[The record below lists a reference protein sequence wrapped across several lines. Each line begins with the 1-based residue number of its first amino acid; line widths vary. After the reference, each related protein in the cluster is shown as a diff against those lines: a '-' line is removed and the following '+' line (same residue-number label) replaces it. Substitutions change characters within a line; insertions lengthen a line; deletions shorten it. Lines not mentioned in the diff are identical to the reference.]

1 MYRPMRVLLL
11 VVALVVLLSPQGSAA
26 GPQPWQNKVDPW
38 VLETVA
44 QGETEFLVFLT
55 AQADLSRARQ
65 LPTKLEKGRYV
76 YETLTA
82 VAEATQGPVRRAL
95 DRLGVEYRPYWVANM
110 IWVRGDRAVVEA
122 MAKRSDV
129 AHVFANPRVRADL
142 PLPSSDPSA
151 PESEQ
156 AAAPQVVEW
165 NIAKVRAP
173 DVWAAGYTGQGAVVA
188 GQDTGYQWD
197 HPALKG
203 KYRGWNGATA
213 SHDYNWHDAIHASTG
228 ACGAN
233 SPVPCDDHDHGT
245 HTMGTIVGDDGAGN
259 QIGMAP
265 GAKWIGCRN
274 MDAGYGTPAT
284 YSECYQWFIAPT
296 RVDGSDPRPDLA
308 PHVIN
313 NSWSCPPS
321 EGCTNPLVLLTVVQ
335 NVRAAG
341 IVTVHSAGNSGAAC
355 ATVNTPAAIYDESFT
370 VGATNSSDNIASFSS
385 RGPVTVD
392 GSGRRKP
399 DVSAPGVNIRSSVRG
414 GGYAGGWSGTS
425 MAGPHV
431 AGQVALLISA
441 YPWLAG
447 DVDQIEDIIADSAV
461 PRTTSQSCGG
471 DTPGSVPNNVYG
483 WGRIDAYQAYAIGC
497 RAPTAAPTAAISRV
511 SATAVQVAWNAVPSA
526 ATYQVW
532 WADNAPYFTPGGS
545 CVGNCA
551 VVSGTTFSQAILG
564 SAASNR
570 TYVVRAANPCGSAAA
585 HSNRV
590 AEFEFELTP
599 GAP

>member
-1 MYRPMRVLLL
+1 MRRLASPSLIVLLL
-11 VVALVVLLSPQGSAA
+11 VVLLAPLSAAA
-26 GPQPWQNKVDPW
+26 GPEPWQSKVDPW
-38 VLETVA
+38 VLETAA
-44 QGETEFLVFLT
+44 QGETEFLVFL
-55 AQADLSRARQ
+55 AVQADLSAARR

-76 YETLTA
+76 YETLTG

-110 IWVRGDRAVVEA
+110 IWVRGDRSVVEA
-122 MAKRSDV
+122 MARRSDV

-142 PLPSSDPSA
+142 PVPA
-151 PESEQ
+151 PEDRQPNASTPQ
-156 AAAPQVVEW
+156 AVEW

-203 KYRGWNGATA
+203 KYRGWNGTSAN
-213 SHDYNWHDAIHASTG
+213 HDYSWHDAIHASTG
-228 ACGAN
+228 VCGAD

-245 HTMGTIVGDDGAGN
+245 HTMGTIVGDDGMGN

-274 MDAGYGTPAT
+274 MDAGVGTPAT

-296 RVDGSDPRPDLA
+296 RIDGSDPRPDLA

-313 NSWSCPPS
+313 NSWGCPPS

-341 IVTVHSAGNSGAAC
+341 IVTVHSAGNSGPSC
-355 ATVNTPAAIYDESFT
+355 ATVRDPAAIYDESFT
-370 VGATNSSDNIASFSS
+370 VGATNSSDVIANFSS

-399 DVSAPGVNIRSSVRG
+399 DVSAPGVSIRSSVRG

-461 PRTTSQSCGG
+461 PRTTTQSCGG
-471 DTPGSVPNNVYG
+471 DTPTSVPNNVYG
-483 WGRIDAYQAYAIGC
+483 WGRIDAFQAYTIGC
-497 RAPTAAPTAAISRV
+497 RAPTATPTATIGQV
-511 SATAVQVAWNAVPSA
+511 SATTVQVAWNAVLSA
-526 ATYQVW
+526 ASYQVW
-532 WADNAPYFTPGGS
+532 WADNNPYFSPGGTCS
-545 CVGNCA
+545 GSCA
-551 VVSGTTFSQAILG
+551 VVSATTFSQAILG
-564 SAASNR
+564 SAANNR
-570 TYVVRAANPCGSAAA
+570 TYVVRAANPCGSAPAY
-585 HSNRV
+585 SNRV
-590 AEFEFELTP
+590 AEFEFDLTP

>member
-1 MYRPMRVLLL
+1 MRRLASPSLIVLLL
-11 VVALVVLLSPQGSAA
+11 VVLLAPLSAAA
-26 GPQPWQNKVDPW
+26 GPEPWQSKVDPW
-38 VLETVA
+38 VLETAA
-44 QGETEFLVFLT
+44 QGETEFLVFL
-55 AQADLSRARQ
+55 AVQADLSAARR

-76 YETLTA
+76 YETLTG

-110 IWVRGDRAVVEA
+110 IWVRGDRSVVEA
-122 MAKRSDV
+122 MARRSDV

-142 PLPSSDPSA
+142 PVPA
-151 PESEQ
+151 PEDRQPNASTPQ
-156 AAAPQVVEW
+156 AVEW

-203 KYRGWNGATA
+203 KYRGWNGTSAN
-213 SHDYNWHDAIHASTG
+213 HDYSWHDAIHASTG
-228 ACGAN
+228 VCGAD

-245 HTMGTIVGDDGAGN
+245 HTMGTMVGDDGMGN

-274 MDAGYGTPAT
+274 MDAGVGTPAT

-296 RVDGSDPRPDLA
+296 RIDGSDPRPDLA

-313 NSWSCPPS
+313 NSWGCPPS

-341 IVTVHSAGNSGAAC
+341 IVTVHSAGNSGPSC
-355 ATVNTPAAIYDESFT
+355 ATVRDPAAIYDESFT
-370 VGATNSSDNIASFSS
+370 VGATNSSDVIANFSS

-399 DVSAPGVNIRSSVRG
+399 DVSAPGVSIRSSVRG

-461 PRTTSQSCGG
+461 PRTTTQSCGG
-471 DTPGSVPNNVYG
+471 DTPTSVPNNVYG
-483 WGRIDAYQAYAIGC
+483 WGRIDAFQAYTIGC
-497 RAPTAAPTAAISRV
+497 RAPTATPTATIGQV
-511 SATAVQVAWNAVPSA
+511 SATTVQVAWNAVLSA
-526 ATYQVW
+526 ASYQVW
-532 WADNAPYFTPGGS
+532 WADNNPYFSPGGTCS
-545 CVGNCA
+545 GSCA
-551 VVSGTTFSQAILG
+551 VVSATTFSQAILG
-564 SAASNR
+564 SAANNR
-570 TYVVRAANPCGSAAA
+570 TYVVRAANPCGSAPAY
-585 HSNRV
+585 SNRV
-590 AEFEFELTP
+590 AEFEFDLTP